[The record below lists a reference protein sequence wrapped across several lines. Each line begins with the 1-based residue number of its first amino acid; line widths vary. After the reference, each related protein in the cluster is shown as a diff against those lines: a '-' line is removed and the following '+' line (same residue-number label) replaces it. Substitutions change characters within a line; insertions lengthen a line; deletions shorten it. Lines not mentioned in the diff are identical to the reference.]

1 MNEAEVSQLKEGL
14 NVFWF
19 SILNGMPFNGIALGK
34 RNRLKEKKND

>member
-34 RNRLKEKKND
+34 RNRLKVKEQE